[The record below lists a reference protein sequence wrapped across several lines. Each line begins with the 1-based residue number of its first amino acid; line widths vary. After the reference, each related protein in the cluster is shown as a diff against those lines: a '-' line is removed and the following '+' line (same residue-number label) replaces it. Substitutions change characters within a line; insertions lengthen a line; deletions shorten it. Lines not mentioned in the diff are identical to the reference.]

1 MFFREKKT
9 SKQPILQL
17 VESYRNAKGKVSQRV
32 VVSLAGCWVP
42 DELRKLVAVE
52 LTHRAQGYQRILEE
66 DPDVESWVGK
76 VLDRMEAEGR
86 LSAPVRCEEADMGAG
101 VHEQVRIED
110 IEHEEGTL
118 LGPCLVLQKAWG
130 SLGMDEVLGDLG
142 FSKPQIATA
151 KVSVFNR
158 LVEPVAENELPNWV
172 ATTALRELLGVRTE
186 GWAEDRFYRISDKL
200 LHGTQKIEEHLR
212 EKERDLFN
220 LDRTILLYD
229 LTNSYFEG
237 SGAKNDLACRSVASK
252 EKRSDCPLISVGIVL
267 DAEGFIIRH
276 KVFAG
281 NISDCNTLL
290 GAVSELEGIAGGESK
305 PVVIVDGGMASQS
318 NLDALRESGYDYIV
332 NGKRRSRAEF
342 LEDFLD
348 IDGFRRVEGRGKAGE
363 KQPVF
368 VRRVT
373 SGDETV
379 VLCRSDGRKKK
390 EDAIQDNAERKLVE
404 GLEKLQARIF
414 RNDSRLKLGEGS
426 ALVNRII
433 GRLLGR
439 TTRASRLYEISYEHE
454 NRELGWQR
462 KETEWDNSREL
473 HGCYHLRSTVEL
485 EDQQLWKLYITLVR
499 VEDAFRSM
507 KSDLGLHP
515 FHHQLARRCRAHIW
529 ITVLAYH
536 LLRWT
541 EHTLA
546 LSGCES
552 TWRTLRRR
560 LETHRYSTLIV
571 PTAKGVEHHIR
582 KAGRPSEQQ
591 KMLYAQLGIDWKSLP
606 VRHRTYRVR
615 QCAKT

>member
-1 MFFREKKT
+1 
-9 SKQPILQL
+9 LQL

-42 DELRKLVAVE
+42 DGLRKLVAVE
-52 LTHRAQGYQRILEE
+52 LTHRARGYQRILEE
-66 DPDVESWVGK
+66 DPDVEFWVGK
-76 VLDRMEAEGR
+76 VLDRMEAEGK
-86 LSAPVRCEEADMGAG
+86 LSAPVCCEQTDRGSGM
-101 VHEQVRIED
+101 HEQVRIGD

-200 LHGTQKIEEHLR
+200 LQGAQKIEEHLR

-267 DAEGFIIRH
+267 DAAGFIIRH

-290 GAVSELEGIAGGESK
+290 GAVSELEGIAEGESK
-305 PVVIVDGGMASQS
+305 PVVIVDGGMASQA

-348 IDGFRRVEGRGKAGE
+348 IDSFRRVEDRGKAGE

-368 VRRVT
+368 VRRIT
-373 SGDETV
+373 SGDETII
-379 VLCRSDGRKKK
+379 LCRSDGRKKK
-390 EDAIQDNAERKLVE
+390 EDAIQDNAEQKLID

-414 RNDSRLKLGEGS
+414 RNDSRLKLDEGP

-439 TTRASRLYEISYEHE
+439 TTRASRLYEISYEHK
-454 NRELGWQR
+454 NRALSWWR
-462 KETEWDNSREL
+462 KETEWDNGREL
-473 HGCYHLRSTVEL
+473 HGCYHLRSTIEL

-541 EHTLA
+541 EYTLA
-546 LSGCES
+546 LSGYES

-582 KAGRPSEQQ
+582 KAGRPSKQQ
-591 KMLYAQLGIDWKSLP
+591 KMIYTQLGIDWKNLP

>member
-76 VLDRMEAEGR
+76 VLDRMEAEGK
-86 LSAPVRCEEADMGAG
+86 LSAPVRCEEADMGSG

-130 SLGMDEVLGDLG
+130 SLGMDGVLGDLG

-342 LEDFLD
+342 LEDFLY

-473 HGCYHLRSTVEL
+473 HGCYHLRSTFEL
-485 EDQQLWKLYITLVR
+485 EDEQLWKLYITLVR

-515 FHHQLARRCRAHIW
+515 FHHQLAARCRAHIW

-546 LSGCES
+546 LSGYES

-591 KMLYAQLGIDWKSLP
+591 KMIYAQLGIDWKSLP

>member
-1 MFFREKKT
+1 
-9 SKQPILQL
+9 LQL

-42 DELRKLVAVE
+42 DGLRKLVAVE
-52 LTHRAQGYQRILEE
+52 LTHRARGYQRILEE
-66 DPDVESWVGK
+66 DPDVEFWVGK
-76 VLDRMEAEGR
+76 VLDRMEAEGK
-86 LSAPVRCEEADMGAG
+86 LSAPVCCEQTDRGSGM
-101 VHEQVRIED
+101 HEQVRIGD

-130 SLGMDEVLGDLG
+130 SLGMDEVLRDLG

-172 ATTALRELLGVRTE
+172 VTTALRELLGVRTE

-200 LHGTQKIEEHLR
+200 LQGAQKIEEHLR

-267 DAEGFIIRH
+267 DAAGFIIRH

-290 GAVSELEGIAGGESK
+290 GAVSELEGIAEGESK
-305 PVVIVDGGMASQS
+305 PVVIVDGGMASQA

-348 IDGFRRVEGRGKAGE
+348 IDSFRRVEDRGKAGE

-368 VRRVT
+368 VRRIT
-373 SGDETV
+373 SGDETII
-379 VLCRSDGRKKK
+379 LCRSDGRKKK
-390 EDAIQDNAERKLVE
+390 EDAIQDNAEQKLID

-414 RNDSRLKLGEGS
+414 RNDSRLKLDEGP

-454 NRELGWQR
+454 NRALSWWR

-473 HGCYHLRSTVEL
+473 HGCYHLRSTIEL

-507 KSDLGLHP
+507 KSDHGLHP

-541 EHTLA
+541 EYTLA
-546 LSGCES
+546 LSGYES

-591 KMLYAQLGIDWKSLP
+591 KMIYTQLGINWKNLP

-615 QCAKT
+615 QCAKM

>member
-1 MFFREKKT
+1 
-9 SKQPILQL
+9 LQL

-42 DELRKLVAVE
+42 DGLRKLVAVE
-52 LTHRAQGYQRILEE
+52 LTHRARGYQRILEE
-66 DPDVESWVGK
+66 DPDVEFWVGK
-76 VLDRMEAEGR
+76 VLDRMEAEGK
-86 LSAPVRCEEADMGAG
+86 LSAPVCCEQTDRGSGM
-101 VHEQVRIED
+101 HEQVRIGD

-130 SLGMDEVLGDLG
+130 SLGMDEVLRDLG

-200 LHGTQKIEEHLR
+200 LQGAQKIEEHLR

-237 SGAKNDLACRSVASK
+237 SGVKNDLACRSVASK

-267 DAEGFIIRH
+267 DAAGFIIRH

-290 GAVSELEGIAGGESK
+290 GAVSELEGIAEGESK
-305 PVVIVDGGMASQS
+305 PVVIVDGGMASQA

-342 LEDFLD
+342 LEDFLN
-348 IDGFRRVEGRGKAGE
+348 IDSFQRVEDRGKAGE

-368 VRRVT
+368 VRRIT
-373 SGDETV
+373 SGDETI

-390 EDAIQDNAERKLVE
+390 EDAIQDNAEQKLID

-414 RNDSRLKLGEGS
+414 RNDSRLKLDEGP

-454 NRELGWQR
+454 NRALSWWR

-473 HGCYHLRSTVEL
+473 HGCYHLRSTIEL

-541 EHTLA
+541 EYTLA
-546 LSGCES
+546 LSGYDS

-560 LETHRYSTLIV
+560 LETHRYSTLVV

-591 KMLYAQLGIDWKSLP
+591 KMIYTQLGIDWKNLP
-606 VRHRTYRVR
+606 IRHRTYRVR